1 MMRSL
6 AALVCLLAAASAP
19 AQPYPAMA
27 AQTATDG
34 GFPADVY
41 YIATP
46 DQMIRQGM
54 DRLAGFLM
62 GYGNPDEATVRRFVE
77 LEIAPYFDFA
87 YMAQWAAG
95 PMHHRLD
102 PEQRAAMTVK
112 LRALFLDALSR
123 NLGTVE
129 RPLPRLEVFPA
140 RPGSTMSEAIVYARV
155 LSRQRPPVRLEFR
168 FYWSNQGW
176 KVYDAVVNGASAAAF
191 YRSYF
196 TRALRRYGPD
206 AVLR

>member
-1 MMRSL
+1 MRSL
-6 AALVCLLAAASAP
+6 AAVFCLLATAYAYAQPHPGTTAEAAS
-19 AQPYPAMA
+19 
-27 AQTATDG
+27 DG

-41 YIATP
+41 YIPSP

-62 GYGNPDEATVRRFVE
+62 GSGDTDDTTVRRFVE
-77 LEIAPYFDFA
+77 AEIAPYFDFP

-102 PEQRAAMTVK
+102 PAQRTAMTAK
-112 LRALFLDALSR
+112 LRGLFLDALSR
-123 NLGTVE
+123 HLGTLE
-129 RPLPRLEVFPA
+129 HPLPRLEVFPA
-140 RPGSTMSEAIVYARV
+140 RPGRTMSEAIVYARV
-155 LSRQRPPVRLEFR
+155 LSQRRPPVRLEFR
-168 FYWSNQGW
+168 FYWSSQGW
-176 KVYDAVVNGASAAAF
+176 KVYDAVANGASAVAF

-196 TRALRRYGPD
+196 SRMLRRHGPD